1 MLKHSSYSY
10 FACNLAWPHNK
21 QHQSLIKLNQFNS
34 GMHIHTRQAEIYSLY
49 IDVARSTMCFAILD
63 IVTQW

>member
-21 QHQSLIKLNQFNS
+21 RHQSLIKLNQFNS
-34 GMHIHTRQAEIYSLY
+34 GMHTHTYTHDRQKFIAY
-49 IDVARSTMCFAILD
+49 ILT
-63 IVTQW
+63 